1 MNAPAPSGRFFFKQL
16 LVAWQSPGFIPLP
29 NCLALGHNSFA
40 PSVPQGGPMP
50 QASPAPQPHTAFMD
64 RVPRPPVFATPA
76 EERRHRRERLAAAF
90 RLFAEFGFD
99 EGVAG
104 HITAR
109 DPERLDHFWV
119 NPFGLHFG
127 QIRASD
133 LILVDHS
140 GKVVEGHAEV
150 NLAAFAIHSRIHA
163 ARPDVVAAAHA
174 HSIYGKSWSALGRRL
189 DPLTQDACAFYED
202 HVVFD
207 DYTGIV
213 EETSEGDRI
222 ARALGGKK
230 AAILRNHGLLTVG
243 HSVDEA
249 AWWFITMDRSCQAQ
263 LLAEAAGQP
272 HRIPHDTAKTTYAL
286 VGTHLAG
293 WFQFQPLWQRVSRAH
308 PDLFE

>member
-1 MNAPAPSGRFFFKQL
+1 
-16 LVAWQSPGFIPLP
+16 
-29 NCLALGHNSFA
+29 
-40 PSVPQGGPMP
+40 MP
-50 QASPAPQPHTAFMD
+50 QPSPSAASPAHSTFME
-64 RVPRPPVFATPA
+64 RVPRPPVFTSPA
-76 EERRHRRERLAAAF
+76 EERRHRKERLAAAF

-109 DPERLDHFWV
+109 DPERPDCFWV
-119 NPFGLHFG
+119 NPFGLHFSR
-127 QIRASD
+127 IRVSD

-163 ARPDVVAAAHA
+163 ARPDVIAAAHA
-174 HSIYGKSWSALGRRL
+174 HSLYGKSWSSLGRLL
-189 DPLTQDACAFYED
+189 DPLTQDACAFYDD

-207 DYTGIV
+207 DYSGIV

-222 ARALGGKK
+222 AHILGTKK
-230 AAILRNHGLLTVG
+230 AAILLNHGLLTVG
-243 HSVDEA
+243 RTVDEA

-263 LLAEAAGQP
+263 LLAEAAGEP
-272 HRIPHDTAKTTYAL
+272 RKIPSETAKNTYAL
-286 VGTHLAG
+286 VGSPLAG
-293 WFQFQPLWQRVSRAH
+293 WFQFQPLWQRISRAH